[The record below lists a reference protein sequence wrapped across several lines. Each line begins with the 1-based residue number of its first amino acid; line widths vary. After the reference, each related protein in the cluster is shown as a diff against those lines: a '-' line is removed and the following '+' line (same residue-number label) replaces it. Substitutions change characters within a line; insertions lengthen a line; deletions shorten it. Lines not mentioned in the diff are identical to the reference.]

1 MKFDYLSPKYTKIEK
16 IKTFYTVV
24 KGATNFCTVSLF
36 QADWS
41 YLSAQMDFKVTS
53 LGQIKNNPETVQVM
67 PVCLF

>member
-1 MKFDYLSPKYTKIEK
+1 MKFDYLSPKYTKTEK
-16 IKTFYTVV
+16 IKKFYTVV

-36 QADWS
+36 QAKFVS
-41 YLSAQMDFKVTS
+41 TQTDFKVTS